1 MPKKKKGTVSQ
12 KQEKEEWP
20 KISILTPLY
29 NRNKWLPLMICNL
42 EQFDYPKHLIEWCI
56 LDSKDGDEDVR
67 LLENQKIIDLC
78 QKRLGR
84 IKLNYKYVPKK
95 MTIAEK
101 RTYLAK
107 KMMTNKWFANMDS
120 DDIYF
125 PQYLKYSIQNLKV
138 AKKGLSSSNQMLF
151 LFPHYDYKI
160 CAIQCQAVRQC
171 HEACMVGTKHY
182 LRSMNYF
189 DKKAE
194 KGEGAS
200 VIDGNENG
208 VLNLDIQ
215 HLMICV
221 CHNNNTCSKE
231 QFKETNVQD
240 AKLAG
245 THVDVVRAV
254 MATEV
259 ESGFKD
265 NAPHK
270 VQSTTNQTD
279 AAVSSSEPS
288 VK

>member
-1 MPKKKKGTVSQ
+1 MPKKKKGSVKRVES
-12 KQEKEEWP
+12 EAEEWP

-29 NRNKWLPLMICNL
+29 NRNKWIPLMICNL
-42 EQFDYPKHLIEWCI
+42 ESFDYPPEQIEWCI
-56 LDSKDGDEDVR
+56 LDSKDGEEDVR
-67 LLENQKIIDLC
+67 FLENQMIIDLL

-84 IKLNYKYVPKK
+84 IKLNYKYIPQK

-107 KMMTNKWFANMDS
+107 NMMSHNWFANMDS

-160 CAIQCQAVRQC
+160 CAIQCQAIRQA
-171 HEACMVGTKHY
+171 HEACMVGTKKY

-189 DKKAE
+189 NKKAE

-200 VIDGNENG
+200 VIDGNEKN

-215 HLMICV
+215 NLMICV

-231 QFKETNVQD
+231 MFKETNVQD

-245 THVDVVRAV
+245 THVDVVRSV

-259 ESGFKD
+259 QRGFKD

-270 VQSTTNQTD
+270 GSTNTQTD
-279 AAVSSSEPS
+279 VASPT
-288 VK
+288 